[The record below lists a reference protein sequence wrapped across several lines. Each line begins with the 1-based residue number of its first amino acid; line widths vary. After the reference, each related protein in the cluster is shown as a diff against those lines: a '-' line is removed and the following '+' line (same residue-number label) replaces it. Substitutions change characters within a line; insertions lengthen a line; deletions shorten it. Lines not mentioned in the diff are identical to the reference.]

1 MKYLKRFN
9 ESKEDKKEMTDAN
22 RRSVA
27 KKVKAELKDNKDYKD
42 LLAGQK
48 EKLQDKLITKYCKEL
63 GFKLTD
69 FYAADGKMLNK
80 LLESREEREG
90 TFDYFMT
97 KSKEELLDY
106 QKNFQHSFENPAEHD
121 PKYVAWKK
129 ACEIKGCFK
138 VPTLNLMR
146 KRRELEGKP
155 KSEWK
160 EEERNTDIPRR
171 MIY

>member
-9 ESKEDKKEMTDAN
+9 ESKEEMTDKD
-22 RRSVA
+22 RRAVV
-27 KKVKAELKDNKDYKD
+27 KKVKAEIKDNKDYKD
-42 LLAGQK
+42 LLSGQK
-48 EKLQDKLITKYCKEL
+48 EKFQDKLITKYCKEI

-69 FYAADGKMLNK
+69 FYATDGKKISK
-80 LLESREEREG
+80 LLENREEREG

-97 KSKEELLDY
+97 KSKEELIEY

-129 ACEIKGCFK
+129 ACEVKKCFDK
-138 VPTLNLMR
+138 ESYPHTR
-146 KRRELEGKP
+146 KE
-155 KSEWK
+155 SEFPSK
-160 EEERNTDIPRR
+160 

>member
-9 ESKEDKKEMTDAN
+9 ESKEEMTDKD
-22 RRSVA
+22 RIVVA
-27 KKVKAELKDNKDYKD
+27 KKVKAEIKGNKDYKD

-48 EKLQDKLITKYCKEL
+48 EKFQDKLITKYCKEL
-63 GFKLTD
+63 GFK
-69 FYAADGKMLNK
+69 
-80 LLESREEREG
+80 LESREEREG

-121 PKYVAWKK
+121 PKFVAWKK
-129 ACEIKGCFK
+129 ACEVKKCFDK
-138 VPTLNLMR
+138 ESYPHTR
-146 KRRELEGKP
+146 KE
-155 KSEWK
+155 SEFPSK
-160 EEERNTDIPRR
+160 